1 MVQKRDEHKEPV
13 IRAFVALP
21 GETLV
26 EAAARLLPGSGLFVS
41 RAGKEIATNNMND
54 DHPSQED
61 HLGFL
66 QQYKTES
73 EIFSLSS
80 GEQVSIQKYFLHF
93 DLWRGAKPE
102 FDFGQK
108 PILAFE
114 GKACFAELAIL
125 RMFLKHGWDGAWVE
139 TYGGVHFL
147 RSMPNTWSL
156 KSEHIQIPADK
167 EDLLKRIWKAGDT
180 RACFDVLVWSGADIF
195 FCEAKRLKKDR
206 LNEAQKKFIQ
216 GALACGISPSQFLIA
231 EWDLL

>member
-125 RMFLKHGWDGAWVE
+125 RMFLKHGWDGAWVDSYRRKYRTGLPDVVE
-139 TYGGVHFL
+139 PIEL
-147 RSMPNTWSL
+147 
-156 KSEHIQIPADK
+156 PA
-167 EDLLKRIWKAGDT
+167 T
-180 RACFDVLVWSGADIF
+180 
-195 FCEAKRLKKDR
+195 
-206 LNEAQKKFIQ
+206 QKKLIESIRVRTGRKGGCWDVVAWQ
-216 GALACGISPSQFLIA
+216 GGRTLFL
-231 EWDLL
+231 E